1 MMNTLSLII
10 GLIAAVLAFVA
21 FFPFIGWLYWL
32 IIPVALLGLIFG
44 MFSKKTS
51 GRTLN
56 IIVILIGLV
65 RLMLGGG
72 VI

>member
-1 MMNTLSLII
+1 MNAISLFI

-21 FFPFIGWLYWL
+21 FFPLIGWLYWL
-32 IIPVALLGLIFG
+32 IIPVAIVGLIFG
-44 MFSKKTS
+44 MLSNRTS